1 MKTLW
6 TRTTERFWRAV
17 DRLYDL
23 WIWGARK

>member
-6 TRTTERFWRAV
+6 QRTTERVWRAV

-23 WIWGARK
+23 WIWGAGR